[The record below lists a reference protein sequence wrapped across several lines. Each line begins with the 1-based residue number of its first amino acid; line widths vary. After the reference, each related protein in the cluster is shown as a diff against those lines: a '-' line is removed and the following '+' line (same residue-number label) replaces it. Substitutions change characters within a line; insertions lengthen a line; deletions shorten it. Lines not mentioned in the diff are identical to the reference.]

1 MKQCPFCGTS
11 WDGQGPCP
19 SCGIASDSPSGD
31 DSLFRRPENEESPSS
46 SEPEKDFPVEELL
59 QWSAPPQPEPEKETP
74 KSSPV
79 NEEETE
85 ENTPTAPKKLKLWQ
99 KIAAGVVVLV
109 LIITAAIQLWP
120 RSVSLPEEPAF
131 FVQDG
136 MMMALPA
143 GGEPRQIAPYTFDIE
158 NYLKVS
164 PDQKNFAWI
173 EPETRMLKL
182 QPSQGETFSFG
193 KTPIWFY
200 EFSQDGKYLY
210 YQAAEAEGE
219 TFALYQ
225 YNLETKEEKQIGSVG
240 MGQRILEN
248 ENLLV
253 TNSDFE
259 FVIYDPHTLTE
270 LGSESTDVIPLLLS
284 EDRLYYFKGKDEN
297 RSLCKWQDGKSEVVL
312 DNIFN
317 CYILEN
323 GTAYFVCYRG
333 APVPVTDLIQNDLP
347 GEEGEEMLRQM
358 EGVTVPPVQH
368 TVYYFDGSEF
378 HHMGDDLDFS
388 VQAMEKDQAALLSR
402 LQYPTMEE
410 TREKL
415 SLSSLRTILDGMEP
429 GGIEYVG
436 IYARIY
442 ASGSYY
448 PSAKEPAFVAVQEKL
463 YPLSENTLEYPKL
476 FQRAGDW
483 VCAYNTG
490 SDASKSGLWLGKL
503 EEDAVVSQSFIQ
515 ATDVTKFYLTPQGRL
530 YYSLGSYLGKLYE
543 NGKVI
548 AQNMNTGQI
557 QFTEDGTLYFLSD
570 FSGGGWTL
578 NRVLDG
584 KMEKVAENVA
594 NFSAYTRDYVLFV
607 KVRQDNG
614 YDLFSCTGEKPPKL
628 AAEKIDKFLYS
639 GKNDSNY
646 VGD

>member
-31 DSLFRRPENEESPSS
+31 DSLFRRPENEEPPSP

-74 KSSPV
+74 ESSPV

-200 EFSQDGKYLY
+200 EFSQNGKFLY
-210 YQAAEAEGE
+210 YQVDETGGE
-219 TFALYQ
+219 NLVLYQ
-225 YNLETKEEKQIGSVG
+225 YNLETKEDKKVG
-240 MGQRILEN
+240 PVGTNWGMLEN
-248 ENLLV
+248 ENMLV
-253 TNSDFE
+253 IDSDPG
-259 FVIYDPHTLTE
+259 FVIYDPDTLTQLE
-270 LGSESTDVIPLLLS
+270 SESIDATSIMLS
-284 EDRLYYFKGKDEN
+284 ENQLYYFKREEESK
-297 RSLCKWQDGKSEVVL
+297 SFCKWQDGKSEVIL
-312 DNIFN
+312 DKILNI
-317 CYILEN
+317 YHSED
-323 GTAYFVCYRG
+323 GTMYFICYRG
-333 APVPVTDLIQNDLP
+333 DPVPITDLIQNDLP

-358 EGVTVPPVQH
+358 EGVTVPSAQRA
-368 TVYYFDGSEF
+368 VYYFDGSEI
-378 HHMGDDLDFS
+378 HHLGDDLDFS
-388 VQAMEKDQAALLSR
+388 VPVGEKDQAALLSP

-410 TREKL
+410 MRETL
-415 SLSSLRTILDGMEP
+415 SLSSLRMILSVMNSVDS
-429 GGIEYVG
+429 EYAESYPQMYVLE
-436 IYARIY
+436 
-442 ASGSYY
+442 SYY

-463 YPLSENTLEYPKL
+463 YPLSENTLEYPQL
-476 FQRAGDW
+476 FQSAGDW
-483 VCAYNTG
+483 VCAYNVS
-490 SDASKSGLWLGKL
+490 SDTSQSGLWLGKL
-503 EEDAVVSQSFIQ
+503 EEDAVVTQSFIQ
-515 ATDVTKFYLTPQGRL
+515 TTDVTKFYLTPQGRL

-543 NGKVI
+543 NDEVI
-548 AQNMNTGQI
+548 AKNINKEQI

-570 FSGGGWTL
+570 FESSGWTL

-584 KMEKVAENVA
+584 KVEKVAENVA

-607 KVRQDNG
+607 KIRQDNG
-614 YDLFSCTGEKPPKL
+614 YDLLSCTGEKPPKL
-628 AAEKIDKFLYS
+628 VAEKIDKFLYS

>member
-31 DSLFRRPENEESPSS
+31 DSLFRRPENGELPPP

-59 QWSAPPQPEPEKETP
+59 QWSAPPQPDPEEETP
-74 KSSPV
+74 APPPV

-85 ENTPTAPKKLKLWQ
+85 GNTPHAPKKLKLWQ
-99 KIAAGVVVLV
+99 KITAGVVVLA

-143 GGEPRQIAPYTFDIE
+143 GGEPRQIAPYTTDME
-158 NYLKVS
+158 NYLQVS

-173 EPETRMLKL
+173 ESETNMLKL
-182 QPSQGETFSFG
+182 QPPQGETLSFG

-200 EFSQDGKYLY
+200 EFSQNGKFLY
-210 YQAAEAEGE
+210 YQVDETGGE
-219 TFALYQ
+219 NLVLYQ
-225 YNLETKEEKQIGSVG
+225 YNLETKEDKKVG
-240 MGQRILEN
+240 PVGTNWGMLEN
-248 ENLLV
+248 ENMLV
-253 TNSDFE
+253 IDSDPG
-259 FVIYDPHTLTE
+259 FVIYDPDTLTQLE
-270 LGSESTDVIPLLLS
+270 SESIDATSIMLS
-284 EDRLYYFKGKDEN
+284 ENQLYYFKREEESK
-297 RSLCKWQDGKSEVVL
+297 SFCKWQDGKSEVIL
-312 DNIFN
+312 DEILNI
-317 CYILEN
+317 YHSED
-323 GTAYFVCYRG
+323 GTMYFICYRG
-333 APVPVTDLIQNDLP
+333 DPVPITDLIQNDLP

-358 EGVTVPPVQH
+358 EGVTVPSAQRA
-368 TVYYFDGSEF
+368 VYYFDGSEI
-378 HHMGDDLDFS
+378 HHLGDDLDFS
-388 VQAMEKDQAALLSR
+388 VPVGEKDQAALLSR

-410 TREKL
+410 MRETL
-415 SLSSLRTILDGMEP
+415 SLSSLRMILSVMNSVDS
-429 GGIEYVG
+429 EYAESYPQMYVLE
-436 IYARIY
+436 
-442 ASGSYY
+442 SYY

-515 ATDVTKFYLTPQGRL
+515 TTDVTKFYLTPQGRL

-543 NGKVI
+543 NDEVI
-548 AQNMNTGQI
+548 AKNINKEQI